1 MFSIWPSGRKSR
13 EKASAVKVRPMM
25 IPKDVFMGWTY
36 VKCPSWWTGSDKVE
50 LRRPQRP
57 LAAPVG
63 DDLDMR
69 RRLPRPF
76 GSVWRHRRGR
86 CQPLF
91 VRIFKSLPAEANAC
105 IRFHSLEFNKLQF
118 QRETAAP
125 TAGRRFISISE
136 ADFQSPRFSSGMTD
150 RKFSAIQA
158 SLLDFPAYPARW
170 QRPLT
175 FLFPVAAV
183 DVAGP
188 PSVLL

>member
-57 LAAPVG
+57 LAVPERTAWTCAAAP
-63 DDLDMR
+63 
-69 RRLPRPF
+69 PAF

-118 QRETAAP
+118 QREIAAP

-136 ADFQSPRFSSGMTD
+136 ADLQSPRFSSAVTD

-183 DVAGP
+183 DVADP
-188 PSVLL
+188 ASVLL